1 MLYVRAVDGDG
12 FPDLMV
18 VDANGNL
25 RSNAPAPA
33 TITQIVSAGDATGD
47 GKTDLV
53 YRTDVSARL
62 LLRTGIKDPT
72 TGGVKLD
79 SLAAAVN
86 SEGGAGTVVITNTDG
101 VGWKTKMTMG

>member
-53 YRTDVSARL
+53 YRTDVSAGSCCAPAS
-62 LLRTGIKDPT
+62 RTRRR
-72 TGGVKLD
+72 
-79 SLAAAVN
+79 
-86 SEGGAGTVVITNTDG
+86 AG
-101 VGWKTKMTMG
+101 